1 MEYLLGIYRLDS
13 IHMCFMITA
22 LTLWSPPNM
31 VNVPFWN
38 SLDIIFGCVE
48 AVFLFQTSLSCL
60 MKCLKHKPY
69 LLQGPAHHHLIY
81 SPPKCKNTHA
91 YSYIAFT
98 VHKLVKVMHFG
109 RNVCV
114 DMSES
119 KPCILRNPLQLWK
132 KLKQASMP
140 ATPLPP
146 PKEKPLPLIHSQ
158 SKWCPKFLSLASSVH

>member
-1 MEYLLGIYRLDS
+1 MWLYLTRCISQLIKCTFCSLLSKLIVFLSFYVQQSFCVFLWKAHYLLGIYRLDS

-22 LTLWSPPNM
+22 LTVWSPPNI

-60 MKCLKHKPY
+60 MKCLLSFICLKHKPY
-69 LLQGPAHHHLIY
+69 LLQGLARHHLIY

-98 VHKLVKVMHFG
+98 LHKLV
-109 RNVCV
+109 
-114 DMSES
+114 
-119 KPCILRNPLQLWK
+119 
-132 KLKQASMP
+132 
-140 ATPLPP
+140 
-146 PKEKPLPLIHSQ
+146 
-158 SKWCPKFLSLASSVH
+158 